1 MRKSTKK
8 KIAPVV
14 VAIVAAV
21 VIVPVLAVL
30 LLGVQAL
37 RNAGWLVLVFLGL
50 YILAAAA
57 VLFGVLAAMRA
68 RLREIDAGEEEEA
81 KKY

>member
-1 MRKSTKK
+1 MRKNTKK

-14 VAIVAAV
+14 VAIIAAAV
-21 VIVPVLAVL
+21 LVPFLAVL
-30 LLGVQAL
+30 LLGMDAL
-37 RNAGWLVLVFLGL
+37 RSAGRPVLAFMGV
-50 YILAAAA
+50 YALAVAA

>member
-1 MRKSTKK
+1 MRKNTKK

-14 VAIVAAV
+14 VAIIAAAV
-21 VIVPVLAVL
+21 LVPFLAVL
-30 LLGVQAL
+30 LLGMDAL
-37 RNAGWLVLVFLGL
+37 RHAGWPVLAFLGV
-50 YILAAAA
+50 YALAVAA
-57 VLFGVLAAMRA
+57 VLLGVVAAMRA